1 VTAVNAVMN
10 HERMIEYFMDLARI
24 DSLSRREGAIA
35 RRLTADLEALS
46 AKVRIDD
53 TGVRIGGEIGNVIAS
68 IPGTAPGPWLLLSAH
83 MDTVVPGEGVV
94 PVRKSDRI
102 TSDGRTILGGDD
114 KSGLAIIMEVLRTLA
129 ERRIMHGGIEVV
141 FTVCE
146 EMGLMGAKHLDAD
159 ALTAR
164 DGLVLDSE
172 NANFLFTKGPA
183 ADKIEFTVT
192 GLEAHSGIAP
202 ERGISAIKVMSEAIA
217 AMRLGRIDDETT
229 ANLGVMRAGAATNI
243 IPKEATVAGEARSLD
258 EAKLDAQTAHM
269 RRCVH
274 EAAERHSVNVDGVTH
289 RASVAA
295 RIERDFPRLDVPND
309 APIVRAVL
317 AAAGAVGWSVRT
329 RSTGGGCDANVF
341 NHKGLRVAN
350 LGTGMRAIHTVNE
363 YLLLDEFT
371 RAGEVVLETVR
382 RHAGPK

>member
-1 VTAVNAVMN
+1 MHAVLN
-10 HERMIEYFMDLARI
+10 HERLIDYFLDLVRI
-24 DSLSRREGAIA
+24 DSLSRHEGAIA
-35 RRLTADLEALS
+35 RRLTADLEALG

-53 TGVRIGGEIGNVIAS
+53 AGERVGGETGNVIGS
-68 IPGTAPGPWLLLSAH
+68 IPGTVPGPWLLLSAH

-94 PVRKSDRI
+94 PVRRGDRI

-129 ERRIMHGGIEVV
+129 ERRIPHGGIEVA
-141 FTVCE
+141 FTICE
-146 EMGLMGAKHLDAD
+146 EMGLMGAKHLATD

-164 DGLVLDSE
+164 DGLVLDCE

-183 ADKIEFTVT
+183 ADKIEFTVV

-202 ERGISAIKVMSEAIA
+202 ERGISAIKVASEAIA
-217 AMRLGRIDDETT
+217 AMRLGRIDEETT
-229 ANLGVMRAGAATNI
+229 ANLGVMHAGAATNI
-243 IPKEATVAGEARSLD
+243 IPKDATVSGEARSLD

-269 RRCVH
+269 RRCFH
-274 EAAERHSVNVDGVTH
+274 EAAERHQVSVDGVTH
-289 RASVAA
+289 RARVVE
-295 RIERDFPRLDVPND
+295 RIERDFPRLDVPDD

-317 AAAGAVGWSVRT
+317 AAAGVVGWSVST

-341 NHKGLRVAN
+341 NQKGLRVAN

-363 YLLLDEFT
+363 YLLLEEFT

-382 RHAGPK
+382 RYAGTR